1 MCTTMLNG
9 VFQSSND
16 CSQNEYTVYVT
27 NGLMIVVIVMQFNV
41 HVTLT
46 LSLLWGVLLLFYREV
61 CIWFALGTLNVNR
74 THN

>member
-1 MCTTMLNG
+1 MLNG

-16 CSQNEYTVYVT
+16 CGQNEYTVNVT

-46 LSLLWGVLLLFYREV
+46 LSLLWDFFFIIILQRDLYLV
-61 CIWFALGTLNVNR
+61 CFRFV
-74 THN
+74 